1 MLELPHS
8 KVIMAKEPTQ
18 RAFAFSLGRKFVI
31 MLAAI
36 ILLILLGQTLVS
48 LSNEVT
54 VLDSRI
60 ATEGTILAQSIAS
73 SSSGMMDGDNPD
85 RFAPLF
91 ARVANAVDLIDV
103 AIVNRDDLV
112 VGHSNPDEVGAKIVD
127 HDANVF
133 GKPRT
138 SQGLVNLIHG
148 ETEYTATAPI
158 LKGTSVLGFVH
169 LRFKSGE
176 VADRAGRLIASAAA
190 MGLFWLLVGAA
201 VGTLYVRRITK
212 PIAALTLASASVI
225 DGELDDVELPDS
237 QRKDE
242 VGLLQRTFV
251 HLLESLKGKEKE
263 NRRLMEEVSTI
274 NERLKKRVDEVTS
287 ELQETTA
294 YLQSVIR
301 CMEEGVITCD
311 PEGWIVQFNDGARLQ
326 LQGLGTIKVGESLRS
341 LVADGEELAEAVF
354 RAIRETETVQLELVR
369 TGNQTK
375 GTETRTLVFRIY
387 PLLGLNGES
396 MGAVMTAFDVTQS
409 RRVDEQ
415 LRRHDRLASLGTIAA
430 GLAHELGNNM
440 HAINGFSSLLLRSIP
455 ASSPEHGDAEAIHSE
470 NTRAIQLLDRFMLFA
485 QPRDGVS
492 QMTRIDALIEEA
504 LGMCGYQA
512 HKWTIQ
518 VTTDLA
524 DEGRELECD
533 GKLMTQVFLNLSLNA
548 LQAMQKSP
556 VKRLTV
562 SSRWKGEALEIVF
575 EDTGTGIA
583 PNALGRIFDPFFTT
597 KSEDGSGLGL
607 SISHQIIER
616 HQGTIAVE
624 SEVGVGTRI
633 TVELPASKT
642 SGDGSRR
649 TS

>member
-1 MLELPHS
+1 MS
-8 KVIMAKEPTQ
+8 MAKEPTQ
-18 RAFAFSLGRKFVI
+18 RAFAFSLGRKLVI
-31 MLAAI
+31 MLAVI
-36 ILLILLGQTLVS
+36 ILMILLGQTLIS

-54 VLDSRI
+54 SLDSRI

-73 SSSGMMDGDNPD
+73 SSSGLLEGDNPK
-85 RFAPLF
+85 RFEHLF
-91 ARVANAVDLIDV
+91 ERVASAVDLIEV
-103 AIVNRDDLV
+103 AIVNRDDIV
-112 VGHSNPDEVGAKIVD
+112 VGHSNPEEVGAKILD
-127 HDANVF
+127 HDNNVF

-148 ETEYTATAPI
+148 ETEYTVTAPI

-190 MGLFWLLVGAA
+190 MGLFWLIIGAA

-212 PIAALTLASASVI
+212 PMAVLTNASASII
-225 DGELDDVELPDS
+225 DGELDEVEIADS
-237 QRKDE
+237 TPKDE
-242 VGLLQRTFV
+242 VGLLQHTFFT
-251 HLLESLKGKEKE
+251 LLESLKGKERE

-287 ELQETTA
+287 DLQETTA
-294 YLQSVIR
+294 YLESVIR

-311 PEGWIVQFNDGARLQ
+311 PEGWIVQANDGAQTQ
-326 LQGLGTIKVGESLRS
+326 LSGLGTIKVGESIGS
-341 LVADGEELAEAVF
+341 IITDGEELAEAVF
-354 RAIRETETVQLELVR
+354 KAIRVSETVQLELTR
-369 TGNQTK
+369 QESPKK
-375 GTETRTLVFRIY
+375 GAESRTLVFRIY
-387 PLLGLNGES
+387 ALLGLNGES
-396 MGAVMTAFDVTQS
+396 MGAVMTALDVTQS

-455 ASSPEHGDAEAIHSE
+455 ESAPEHGDALAIHSE
-470 NTRAIQLLDRFMLFA
+470 NTRAIELLDRFMLFA
-485 QPRDGVS
+485 QPRDGLS

-512 HKWTIQ
+512 RKWTIQ
-518 VTTDLA
+518 VVTNLA
-524 DEGRELECD
+524 DEGREIECD

-548 LQAMQKSP
+548 LQAMQKTE
-556 VKRLTV
+556 VKKLTV
-562 SSRWKGEALEIVF
+562 SSRWKGEQLEVVF
-575 EDTGTGIA
+575 EDTGVGIA
-583 PNALGRIFDPFFTT
+583 SAEVERIFDPFFTT
-597 KSEDGSGLGL
+597 KSDDGSGLGL

-616 HQGTIAVE
+616 HQGTIVVE
-624 SEVGVGTRI
+624 SEVGVGTRF

-642 SGDGSRR
+642 NGESSRR
-649 TS
+649 TR